1 MALKAG
7 DLTKNFFNALPM
19 RPAESMFPY
28 EDVPIPPTV
37 RRKPKKGSNDK
48 DAGQYVPLQAFR
60 DSVNKMT
67 DLTKKL
73 TDSPAQLAKR
83 FQGYSNQAPQSR
95 DEKYKNFLSLVG
107 GKEKPK
113 KSTFNRDF
121 ARDLLLESTRQGEED
136 LNKKDPVTNFVT
148 EGFKGGPIVE
158 NPQLTYDKGIID
170 ITAKNKRD
178 RKIKLPDVGG
188 GTGALASDRRVGYGS
203 QGSGGDSGKPLDS
216 DRRVGYGS
224 QGSGGGS
231 SRGPLDS
238 DRSLGYGSR
247 GRTYSP
253 NRDLIRAR
261 KLKRRGAPEAA
272 RALEM
277 RYALGPDF
285 PAVQSANQR
294 RSLEQINKDTQKQ
307 QQLNMEI
314 MKAAMATNLNQN
326 RFDRVNI
333 PDLA

>member
-1 MALKAG
+1 MALTEG
-7 DLTKNFFNALPM
+7 NLTKNFFNALPM

-28 EDVPIPPTV
+28 KDVPIPPTV

-48 DAGQYVPLQAFR
+48 DAGQYVPIEDFR
-60 DSVNKMT
+60 DSVNKIT

-83 FQGYSNQAPQSR
+83 FQGYSNQAQQSR
-95 DEKYKNFLSLVG
+95 DEKNKNFLSLVG

-203 QGSGGDSGKPLDS
+203 QGSGGGSDKPLDS

-238 DRSLGYGSR
+238 NRSLGYGSL
-247 GRTYSP
+247 GSTYSP
-253 NRDLIRAR
+253 NRDLIKAR
-261 KLKRRGAPEAA
+261 KLKRLGAPEAA
-272 RALEM
+272 KALEM
-277 RYALGPDF
+277 RYALGPDS
-285 PAVQSANQR
+285 PAIQSVRQR
-294 RSLEQINKDTQKQ
+294 KTLQDDNEAAQRQHK
-307 QQLNMEI
+307 LNLEI
-314 MKAAMATNLNQN
+314 MKASMATNLNQN
-326 RFDRVNI
+326 RFDRIN
-333 PDLA
+333 LA